1 MGTSYKKKKKFHVET
16 PEERAW
22 IEEKLNV
29 YKKWNKP
36 YKGEIVYKREGSSQK
51 VVRTAKYSTYNELNA
66 DAKSII
72 EAMTK
77 LDNGKK
83 WILVSAK
90 IVGQSIGDEEKD

>member
-1 MGTSYKKKKKFHVET
+1 MAYQKKKKFHAET
-16 PEERAW
+16 LEERAW

-36 YKGEIVYKREGSSQK
+36 YKGEIVYKREGSNQE
-51 VVRTAKYSTYNELNA
+51 VVKTARYSTYDELNA
-66 DAKSII
+66 DAKSIV
-72 EAMTK
+72 ETMTK

-90 IVGQSIGDEEKD
+90 IVGQSIDDEEKD

>member
-1 MGTSYKKKKKFHVET
+1 MAYQKKKKFHVET

-36 YKGEIVYKREGSSQK
+36 YKGEIVYKREGSNQE
-51 VVRTAKYSTYNELNA
+51 VVSTAMYSTYDELNA
-66 DAKSII
+66 NAKSII

-90 IVGQSIGDEEKD
+90 IVGQSIDDEEKD

>member
-1 MGTSYKKKKKFHVET
+1 M
-16 PEERAW
+16 
-22 IEEKLNV
+22 
-29 YKKWNKP
+29 
-36 YKGEIVYKREGSSQK
+36 YKREGSNQE
-51 VVRTAKYSTYNELNA
+51 VVSTAKYSTYDELNA

-90 IVGQSIGDEEKD
+90 IVGQSIDDEEKD

>member
-1 MGTSYKKKKKFHVET
+1 MTYQKKKKFHVET

-36 YKGEIVYKREGSSQK
+36 YKGEIVYKREGSNQE
-51 VVRTAKYSTYNELNA
+51 VVRTARYFTYDELNA
-66 DAKSII
+66 DAKSIV
-72 EAMTK
+72 ETMTK

-90 IVGQSIGDEEKD
+90 IVGQSIDDEEKD

>member
-1 MGTSYKKKKKFHVET
+1 MAYQKKKKFHVET

-36 YKGEIVYKREGSSQK
+36 YKGEIVYKREGSNQE
-51 VVRTAKYSTYNELNA
+51 VVSTAMYSTYDELNA

-83 WILVSAK
+83 WILVSVK
-90 IVGQSIGDEEKD
+90 IVGQSIDDEEKD

>member
-1 MGTSYKKKKKFHVET
+1 MTYQKKKKFHVET

-36 YKGEIVYKREGSSQK
+36 YKGEIVYKREGSNQE
-51 VVRTAKYSTYNELNA
+51 VVRTARYSTYDELNA
-66 DAKSII
+66 DAKSIV
-72 EAMTK
+72 ETMTK
-77 LDNGKK
+77 LDNGNK

-90 IVGQSIGDEEKD
+90 IVGQSIDDEKKD

>member
-1 MGTSYKKKKKFHVET
+1 MTYQKKKKFHAET
-16 PEERAW
+16 LEERAW

-36 YKGEIVYKREGSSQK
+36 YKGEIVCKREGSSQE
-51 VVRTAKYSTYNELNA
+51 VVRTAKYFTYNELNA
-66 DAKSII
+66 DAASIV
-72 EAMTK
+72 ETMTK

-90 IVGQSIGDEEKD
+90 IVGQSIDDEEKD

>member
-1 MGTSYKKKKKFHVET
+1 MAYQKKKKFHVET

-36 YKGEIVYKREGSSQK
+36 YKGAIVYKREGSSQE
-51 VVRTAKYSTYNELNA
+51 VVRTAKYSTYDELNA
-66 DAKSII
+66 DAASSV

-90 IVGQSIGDEEKD
+90 IVGQSIDDEKKD

>member
-1 MGTSYKKKKKFHVET
+1 MAYQKKKKFHVET

-22 IEEKLNV
+22 IEKKLNV

-36 YKGEIVYKREGSSQK
+36 YKGQIVYKREGSNQE
-51 VVRTAKYSTYNELNA
+51 VVSTAMYSTYDELNA

-90 IVGQSIGDEEKD
+90 IVGQSIDDEEKD

>member
-1 MGTSYKKKKKFHVET
+1 M
-16 PEERAW
+16 
-22 IEEKLNV
+22 
-29 YKKWNKP
+29 
-36 YKGEIVYKREGSSQK
+36 
-51 VVRTAKYSTYNELNA
+51 YSTYDELNA

-90 IVGQSIGDEEKD
+90 IVGQSIDDEEKD

>member
-1 MGTSYKKKKKFHVET
+1 MNNYTDSWQPLKKVAFSRHG
-16 PEERAW
+16 
-22 IEEKLNV
+22 N
-29 YKKWNKP
+29 
-36 YKGEIVYKREGSSQK
+36 YKREGSNQE
-51 VVRTAKYSTYNELNA
+51 VVSTAMYSTYDELNA

-90 IVGQSIGDEEKD
+90 IVGQSIDDEEKD

>member
-1 MGTSYKKKKKFHVET
+1 MAYQKKKKFHVET

-36 YKGEIVYKREGSSQK
+36 YKGEIVYKREGSNQE
-51 VVRTAKYSTYNELNA
+51 VVSTAMYSTYDELNA

-90 IVGQSIGDEEKD
+90 IVGQSIDDEEKE

>member
-1 MGTSYKKKKKFHVET
+1 MAYQKKKKFHIET

-36 YKGEIVYKREGSSQK
+36 YKGQIAYKREGSNQE
-51 VVRTAKYSTYNELNA
+51 VVSTAMYSTYDELNA

-90 IVGQSIGDEEKD
+90 IVGQSIDDEEKD

>member
-1 MGTSYKKKKKFHVET
+1 MTYQKKKKFHVET

-29 YKKWNKP
+29 YKKWNMP
-36 YKGEIVYKREGSSQK
+36 YKGEIVYKREGSNQE
-51 VVRTAKYSTYNELNA
+51 VVSTAMYSTYDELNA

-90 IVGQSIGDEEKD
+90 IVGQSIDDKEKD

>member
-1 MGTSYKKKKKFHVET
+1 MTYQKEKKFHIET

-36 YKGEIVYKREGSSQK
+36 YKGEIVYKREGSSQE
-51 VVRTAKYSTYNELNA
+51 VVRTAKYCTYDELNA
-66 DAKSII
+66 DAKSIV
-72 EAMTK
+72 ETMTK
-77 LDNGKK
+77 LDNEKK

-90 IVGQSIGDEEKD
+90 IVGQSIDDEEKD

>member
-1 MGTSYKKKKKFHVET
+1 MGKPYTKKKKHIET
-16 PEERAW
+16 PAERAW

-36 YKGEIVYKREGSSQK
+36 YKGEIVYKREGSSQE
-51 VVRTAKYSTYNELNA
+51 VVKTARYSTYDELND
-66 DAKSII
+66 DAASIV
-72 EAMTK
+72 ETMTK

-90 IVGQSIGDEEKD
+90 IVGQSIDDDEKD

>member
-1 MGTSYKKKKKFHVET
+1 MAYQKKKKFQVET
-16 PEERAW
+16 TEERAW

-36 YKGEIVYKREGSSQK
+36 YKGEIVYKREGSNQG
-51 VVRTAKYSTYNELNA
+51 VVSTAMYSTYDELNA

-90 IVGQSIGDEEKD
+90 IVGQSIDDEETV